1 MLYTHI
7 KGVDEMKECHFEN
20 CINYED
26 GRCQDS
32 EMRKVCIDMSEKIL
46 CQDEVRKQD
55 GDKQRV

>member
-1 MLYTHI
+1 
-7 KGVDEMKECHFEN
+7 MKECHFEN